1 MPGKLTALSSAGVP
15 PRPTACAAPRTELGG
30 MAHLRGA
37 PLTSDQALAQG
48 KLPSE
53 MPGRTRSLDQGGEAI
68 RDYVLWSSGGQNKG
82 ASTVRLWRAGR
93 AASSAR

>member
-1 MPGKLTALSSAGVP
+1 MASYNPPTRLFQRPG
-15 PRPTACAAPRTELGG
+15 AAAQQLGG